1 MGVMLTACSSDYL
14 PSKEFLEEKLD
25 IFGTQEV
32 TCPNLRILRAGE
44 IFVTTAANTANN
56 EPAKLAEIETVR
68 TSCRIAFP
76 DQEDITSF
84 TKFAILITEVDIYI
98 NFMGRTEA
106 SQNTP
111 RSLPYFIAL
120 ANRFGKITTKK
131 VFETDPETMESPSET
146 SRLVHEK
153 VVVNIPIDDLSEA
166 EGYELLVGFQ
176 LSEVQVEDFRR
187 RDR

>member
-1 MGVMLTACSSDYL
+1 MAVTLTACSSDYL

-25 IFGTQEV
+25 IFGTQEI

-44 IFVTTAANTANN
+44 IFVTTAANSANN

-68 TSCRIAFP
+68 ASCRIVFP

-84 TKFAILITEVDIYI
+84 TKFAILIVEVDIYI
-98 NFMGRTEA
+98 NFMDSTE
-106 SQNTP
+106 SLQNTA
-111 RSLPYFIAL
+111 RSLPYFVAL
-120 ANRFGKITTKK
+120 VNRFGKITTKK
-131 VFETDPETMESPSET
+131 VFETDPEIMGAPSET
-146 SRLVHEK
+146 PRFLHEK

-166 EGYELLVGFQ
+166 EGYEMLVGFQ